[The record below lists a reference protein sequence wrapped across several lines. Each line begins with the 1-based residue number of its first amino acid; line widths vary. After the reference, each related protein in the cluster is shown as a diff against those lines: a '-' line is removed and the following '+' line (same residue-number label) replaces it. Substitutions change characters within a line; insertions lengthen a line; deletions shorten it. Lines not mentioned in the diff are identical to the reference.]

1 MVKLGIGYCAAV
13 MKTEEVDG
21 AELVEF
27 SKNEFVTILTDT
39 GSVNSDYLPFRL
51 HSSS

>member
-21 AELVEF
+21 AELVEL
-27 SKNEFVTILTDT
+27 SKNDFVTILTDT
-39 GSVNSDYLPFRL
+39 GSVKSDYLPWGLR
-51 HSSS
+51 SSL